1 MLHLLLTKQKNV
13 AAHTQLSAAPQRIP
27 PTPRGREEPSPG
39 GGAFLQRLQPLGDR
53 SNQVLEER
61 EAYNLAMQTHRP
73 NSKSGD
79 LARNLRENQLGG
91 VIFGC
96 KHDTIQECFRKQLF
110 VITLFIPVHMLI
122 GLPSV
127 HYSYVRNIK
136 PGLPLFLFNYSDR
149 KLHGLF
155 EAASPGQI
163 SIDPYAWS
171 KDGSLS
177 TAFPAQVHIRMKTQ
191 YPPLLETQFKK
202 VLADN
207 YYNHHHFY
215 FELDHAQT
223 TALISLFKTLAPA
236 NFNLASAVSTK
247 RSPVVSLPKASV
259 FPEPQKVETNP
270 KGATNSF
277 SVLSDASGVVSRR
290 WADLVDSDADNAS
303 VSEHSRSNTDDKG
316 SGELVSDWDDLDDD
330 VSENQFGPH
339 SNPDVV
345 SHKSS
350 VKSIECNHPPVNP
363 VSGERDTFDESML
376 VNLHNEHTGAAS
388 VDVIESAVHN
398 SPGGEGLT
406 PEKLTV
412 LNKLKELCSLRQ
424 QSTLPSQDCADSTSD
439 QCVPEETQVNANL
452 CCDPFG
458 ATMEDKTSFQERHG
472 NADASELLQIIADLT
487 KRTEALEKKQIRAPL
502 FFQIGSDQYIH
513 SLREVVEDSGIKVQ
527 QLEYLVDELQFKFDS
542 SLSHLGSMCNNLAK
556 PSIFLIGGYNGV
568 TWLSSLD
575 SLTPDKDV
583 LVGLTPMVSAR
594 SYASAAVLDGHIF
607 AFGGGDGMSWYN
619 TVECYSLRNNEWTEC
634 PSLNRMKGSHA
645 GISLNDKIYA
655 IGGGDGN
662 ETFSEVEVFDP
673 YLGKWI
679 CSPSMLFS
687 RFALAA
693 AEMNG
698 VIYTAGGYD
707 GSMYLETAE
716 RYDPREGFW
725 VKLPSMNTRRG
736 CHALTVLGEALHA
749 MGGYD
754 GESMVSSVE
763 IYDPRL
769 NAWRMGDPMH
779 TPRGYA
785 AAVNLNDSLFL
796 IGGMQS
802 NVQILDTVEVYS
814 ASSGWSVLSFS
825 SIGKRSFASAVVM

>member
-1 MLHLLLTKQKNV
+1 MLSLLLTKQKNV
-13 AAHTQLSAAPQRIP
+13 AAHTQVSAAPKRIP
-27 PTPRGREEPSPG
+27 PTPTLQVGEEPNPD
-39 GGAFLQRLQPLGDR
+39 GGACLHPLRDR
-53 SNQVLEER
+53 SNQVLEE
-61 EAYNLAMQTHRP
+61 EAYYSGMQMHRP

-96 KHDTIQECFRKQLF
+96 KHDTIEECFRKQLF
-110 VITLFIPVHMLI
+110 

-155 EAASPGQI
+155 EAASPGQM

-171 KDGSLS
+171 RDGSLS

-191 YPPLLETQFKK
+191 YPPLLETQFRK
-202 VLADN
+202 VLLDN

-215 FELDHAQT
+215 FELDHAQA
-223 TALISLFKTLAPA
+223 TALVSLFKTLAPA
-236 NFNLASAVSTK
+236 NFNLVPAVSSK
-247 RSPVVSLPKASV
+247 RSLVVSQPKASV
-259 FPEPQKVETNP
+259 VPEPQKVKMNS
-270 KGATNSF
+270 KDATNSF
-277 SVLSDASGVVSRR
+277 SILSNASSAVSAR
-290 WADLVDSDADNAS
+290 WADLADSDVDNAS
-303 VSEHSRSNTDDKG
+303 VSEKSRSTSDEKG
-316 SGELVSDWDDLDDD
+316 SGEVASDWDDLDDH
-330 VSENQFGPH
+330 VLENQFDRH
-339 SNPDVV
+339 SNLDAV
-345 SHKSS
+345 SQKSS
-350 VKSIECNHPPVNP
+350 VKTVEQGLEHVDYNLPAVNT
-363 VSGERDTFDESML
+363 VSGERDNFDESML
-376 VNLHNEHTGAAS
+376 GNSHNEHTGAAN
-388 VDVIESAVHN
+388 VDEIENAVHSN
-398 SPGGEGLT
+398 QGDEGLN
-406 PEKLTV
+406 PERLTI
-412 LNKLKELCSLRQ
+412 LNKLKELCSLQQ
-424 QSTLPSQDCADSTSD
+424 QSTLSCQDSVDYTSD
-439 QCVPEETQVNANL
+439 HCIPEETQVSADL
-452 CCDPFG
+452 GCDPFC
-458 ATMEDKTSFQERHG
+458 ATMEDKTSLQECPG
-472 NADASELLQIIADLT
+472 NAELLQIIAALA
-487 KRTEALEKKQIRAPL
+487 KRTEALEKKQI
-502 FFQIGSDQYIH
+502 GSNQHIH
-513 SLREVVEDSGIKVQ
+513 SLKEVVEDSGNKVQ
-527 QLEYLVDELQFKFDS
+527 QLEYLIDELQFKFDS
-542 SLSHLGSMCNNLAK
+542 SLSHLGSMCNDLAR
-556 PSIFLIGGYNGV
+556 PSIFVIGGYNGV

-575 SLTPDKDV
+575 SLTPDKDI
-583 LVGLTPMVSAR
+583 LVGLTPMGNAR
-594 SYASAAVLDGHIF
+594 SYASATVLDGHIF
-607 AFGGGDGMSWYN
+607 AFGGGDGMSWYD

-634 PSLNRMKGSHA
+634 PSLNRMKGSLA
-645 GISLNDKIYA
+645 GINLNEKIYA

-693 AEMNG
+693 VEMNG

-725 VKLPSMNTRRG
+725 VKLPSMKTRRG
-736 CHALTVLGEALHA
+736 CHALTVLGESLHA

-769 NAWRMGDPMH
+769 NTWRMGDPMH

-785 AAVNLNDSLFL
+785 AAVTLDDSLYL

-802 NVQILDTVEVYS
+802 NVQILDTVEVYN
-814 ASSGWSVLSFS
+814 ASSGWSVLNFS